1 MHLDTA
7 CRWVPHVFDQ
17 RARRERGVVGAALVQ
32 PPLHRV
38 QLVLHRGAVPLRWV
52 VLLWLRRPVLLLRTA
67 PLVLRVLRV
76 LRVLLRRG
84 RGWPVV
90 EAGRGDGAQAELG
103 EIAHALGVRRGERL
117 RKAP

>member
-38 QLVLHRGAVPLRWV
+38 QLVLHRGAVPLRWG
-52 VLLWLRRPVLLLRTA
+52 VLLWLRRPVL
-67 PLVLRVLRV
+67 
-76 LRVLLRRG
+76 LLRRG

>member
-1 MHLDTA
+1 MFH
-7 CRWVPHVFDQ
+7 Q

-32 PPLHRV
+32 PPLHGV
-38 QLVLHRGAVPLRWV
+38 QLVLHRGAVPLRRG

-90 EAGRGDGAQAELG
+90 EAGRGDCTQAELR
-103 EIAHALGVRRGERL
+103 EIAHALGVRRCERL
-117 RKAP
+117 RNAP

>member
-1 MHLDTA
+1 M
-7 CRWVPHVFDQ
+7 FDQ

-67 PLVLRVLRV
+67 PRVLRV
-76 LRVLLRRG
+76 LRALLRRG

-90 EAGRGDGAQAELG
+90 EAGGGDGAQAELG

-117 RKAP
+117 RKAPCK